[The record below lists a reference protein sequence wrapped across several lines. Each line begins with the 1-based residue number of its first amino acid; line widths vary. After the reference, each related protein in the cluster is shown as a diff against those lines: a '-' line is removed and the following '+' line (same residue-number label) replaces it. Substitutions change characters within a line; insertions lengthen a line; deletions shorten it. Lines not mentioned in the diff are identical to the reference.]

1 MRTLLALPCNVGE
14 VSDGYHTFNEL
25 YEHRFLLFIH
35 TAIAQPGAF
44 KTKFNDTKETWDG
57 WFILGINTSHGQIT
71 YHLPEKYWDL
81 ATVPEVE
88 FNAEYDGHDSE
99 DVLERLL
106 LLLQDRQ
113 KDS

>member
-1 MRTLLALPCNVGE
+1 MRTLLALPCDVRE

-25 YEHRFLLFIH
+25 YKHCHLLFVH

-44 KTKFNDTKETWDG
+44 KTKFNDKKGMCDG
-57 WFILGINTSHGQIT
+57 WFILGINTSHGQIS
-71 YHLPEKYWDL
+71 YHLPMKYWDL

-88 FNAEYDGHDSE
+88 YNEGYDGHDSE
-99 DVLERLL
+99 DVLERLM

-113 KDS
+113 K